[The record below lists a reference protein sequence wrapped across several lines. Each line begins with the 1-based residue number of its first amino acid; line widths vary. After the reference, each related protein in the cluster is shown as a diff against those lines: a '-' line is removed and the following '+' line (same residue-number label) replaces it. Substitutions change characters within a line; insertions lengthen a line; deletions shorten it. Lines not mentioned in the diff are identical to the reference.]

1 MKKFAFSSQRA
12 TIYKSFLAIL
22 FLERNDVRMT
32 LSDAIRKRIKNLLKE
47 KDMNVWKLY
56 KATGV
61 PASTLSYFMNGKRE
75 LITLKT
81 LLHICEGF
89 EIKLADFFNDPLFDD
104 VEQD

>member
-1 MKKFAFSSQRA
+1 M
-12 TIYKSFLAIL
+12 L
-22 FLERNDVRMT
+22 

-47 KDMNVWKLY
+47 NNMNIWKLY

-61 PASTLSYFMNGKRE
+61 SASTLSYFMSGKIE
-75 LITLKT
+75 LINLKT

-89 EIKLADFFNDPLFDD
+89 DIELKDFFDDPIFKD

>member
-1 MKKFAFSSQRA
+1 MQ
-12 TIYKSFLAIL
+12 
-22 FLERNDVRMT
+22 
-32 LSDAIRKRIKNLLKE
+32 LSNAIRKRINMLLKANN
-47 KDMNVWKLY
+47 MNIWKLY

-75 LITLKT
+75 LINLKT

-89 EIKLADFFNDPLFDD
+89 NMTIKDFFDDPMFDD

>member
-1 MKKFAFSSQRA
+1 M
-12 TIYKSFLAIL
+12 L
-22 FLERNDVRMT
+22 
-32 LSDAIRKRIKNLLKE
+32 LSTAIRKRINNLLKQNN
-47 KDMNVWKLY
+47 MNMWKLY

-75 LITLKT
+75 LINLKT

-89 EIKLADFFNDPLFDD
+89 NIQLKEFFDDPLFEN

>member
-1 MKKFAFSSQRA
+1 MQ
-12 TIYKSFLAIL
+12 
-22 FLERNDVRMT
+22 
-32 LSDAIRKRIKNLLKE
+32 LSTAIRKRINNLLKE
-47 KDMNVWKLY
+47 NNMNVWKLY

-75 LITLKT
+75 LIILKT

-89 EIKLADFFNDPLFDD
+89 NITLKEFFDDEIFND